1 MTKAKLL
8 GLALAMTVSF
18 SGAAWAQADAAA
30 GEKVFKKCKYCHT
43 LDEGGK
49 NRPGPNLWGIFGRQ
63 AGTVEGF
70 MKKYSDDMIA
80 AGEAGLVWSEEALA
94 SYLMKEGGNKVF
106 IGGFIDKNKA
116 KINMRFGG
124 LKKEEDA
131 ANIVAYIKEN
141 TQ

>member
-18 SGAAWAQADAAA
+18 SGAAWAQGDAEA
-30 GEKVFKKCKYCHT
+30 GKKVFKKCKACHT

-49 NRPGPNLWGIFGRQ
+49 NRVGPNLWGILGRQ
-63 AGTVEGF
+63 AGTAEGF
-70 MKKYSDDMIA
+70 KYSGDMIA
-80 AGEAGLVWSEEALA
+80 AGEAGLVWSEETLA
-94 SYLMKEGGNKVF
+94 SYLRKQDGTKVF
-106 IGGFIDKNKA
+106 IGSFIDKKKA
-116 KINMRFGG
+116 KTKMAFPG
-124 LKKEEDA
+124 LKKEDDV